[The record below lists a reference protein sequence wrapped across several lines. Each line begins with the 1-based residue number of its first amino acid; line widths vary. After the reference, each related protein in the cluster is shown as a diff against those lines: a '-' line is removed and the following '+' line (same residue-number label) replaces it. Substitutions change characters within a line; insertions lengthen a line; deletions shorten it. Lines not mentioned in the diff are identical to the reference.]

1 MRLTRKRITLGA
13 LAIILAAGGIWL
25 EFFNRLVRVPTGAM
39 AASIMPGDKLVVD
52 RFFHEIRRGDII
64 LFKYPPDPQVQYV
77 SRVIGLPGETIEIRN
92 TKVLINQ
99 ENLGELSVLVEGDP
113 GSSGMRELSSE
124 GAGPYRV
131 FYYFD
136 EHQEG
141 AAIRPLMLHVE
152 LFGVGKPFAVPG
164 GHYFVMGDNRD
175 NSQDSR
181 YFGPVA
187 RELITGKPY
196 FIYWSA
202 ERDEVGGSGRI
213 RWDRVFSKLK

>member
-1 MRLTRKRITLGA
+1 MRLTRKRIILGA

-25 EFFNRLVRVPTGAM
+25 ELFNKFVRVPTGAM
-39 AASIMPGDKLVVD
+39 AASILPGDKLVVD
-52 RFFHEIRRGDII
+52 RFFHEIKRGDII
-64 LFKYPPDPQVQYV
+64 LFKYPADPQVQYV

-99 ENLGELSVLVEGDP
+99 EDLGEPSVLVEGDP
-113 GSSGMRELSSE
+113 GSRGMRELSSE
-124 GAGPYRV
+124 GVGPYRV

-152 LFGVGKPFAVPG
+152 LFGVDKPFAVPN

-202 ERDEVGGSGRI
+202 ERDEGGGSGRI